1 MKYKE
6 WEYKNPT
13 KGTIFATSENFPGK
27 LLGIQANFDDA
38 SNPIYVWDSH
48 EGWTHSGKQ
57 VADYQHKPWLAIEA
71 EIDRFLDEE
80 GGNEKNE
87 KRSNEN
93 DATNM

>member
-27 LLGIQANFDDA
+27 LLGIQGDFTDA

-48 EGWTHSGKQ
+48 EGWVPNGRQ

-71 EIDRFLDEE
+71 EISRFMAEE
-80 GGNEKNE
+80 GGSKKNE
-87 KRSNEN
+87 KWNDENET
-93 DATNM
+93 TNM